1 MIKLFVS
8 DIDGTLTDGTCEYG
22 VNGEISKRFS
32 HKDGRGFYLLKEK
45 TNIKTAWVTT
55 EIRGINK
62 ARADKLIKLGTL
74 NYFADGAWNKGK
86 IEKVNDI
93 CKELNTSIN
102 EVAFI
107 GDDTNDLDLLSI
119 VGLAGC
125 PHDARKEVKGIKNIF
140 ISENNGG
147 YGAVRDFIDY
157 IIENKL

>member
-119 VGLAGC
+119 VGL
-125 PHDARKEVKGIKNIF
+125 
-140 ISENNGG
+140 
-147 YGAVRDFIDY
+147 
-157 IIENKL
+157 